1 MQLLDNANAE
11 PRHQVDSTH
20 WAGCLYS
27 VDCIG
32 SNSKP
37 NPFGQWNKAKIKQNH
52 PEIVALFV
60 KPQSKK
66 VWLERMQGRLE

>member
-1 MQLLDNANAE
+1 SANGLLTEQMGAK
-11 PRHQVDSTH
+11 QVLASF
-20 WAGCLYS
+20 S
-27 VDCIG
+27 VEFEDHLTTDEIEACVHRIE
-32 SNSKP
+32 
-37 NPFGQWNKAKIKQNH
+37 AKIKQKH